1 MTGLVQLVQFLKE
14 FDPHR
19 GGKMIMEIILLLSLK
34 LHGFTLR
41 VLWHTLTAIGLQ
53 TQQTLY
59 MYMYSFIV
67 YMNVKQMFVV
77 IFIWSGRMSF
87 VFHINF
93 KMFHIRFIHCF

>member
-1 MTGLVQLVQFLKE
+1 MVQFSKE

-19 GGKMIMEIILLLSLK
+19 GGKMFMEIILLLFLK

-41 VLWHTLTAIGLQ
+41 VLWHTLTAIGLRK
-53 TQQTLY
+53 QQALY

-77 IFIWSGRMSF
+77 IFIWSGMMAI

-93 KMFHIRFIHCF
+93 KMFHIRFIPCF